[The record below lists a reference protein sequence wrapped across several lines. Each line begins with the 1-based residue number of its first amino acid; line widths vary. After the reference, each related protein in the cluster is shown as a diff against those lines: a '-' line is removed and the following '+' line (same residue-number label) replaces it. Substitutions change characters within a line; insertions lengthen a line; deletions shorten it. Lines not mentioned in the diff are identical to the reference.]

1 MGLTYHYSFAA
12 PKSATI
18 RQLADFLRRVEKD
31 AQALGYGPTVVMS
44 AAFDSPERLEFAR
57 RITTGKPFEASF
69 LEGRSHKDIEG
80 VWHTDPC
87 GSCRV
92 APEHGVFLVVT
103 DKRGTEIVL
112 GFFRYPQ
119 HIRDVAGQKIGPTN
133 LTADW
138 VFTDHVKSADP
149 RLRKLVARFRD
160 AGYLASELDEFESA
174 KKANDYLSG

>member
-12 PKSATI
+12 PKSATT
-18 RQLADFLRRVEKD
+18 RQLTDFLRRVEKD
-31 AQALGYGPTVVMS
+31 AQMLGYGPTVVMS

-57 RITTGKPFEASF
+57 RITTGKALDASF
-69 LEGRSHKDIEG
+69 LEGRSHKDLEG
-80 VWHTDPC
+80 VWHVDPR

-103 DKRGTEIVL
+103 DERGTEVVL

-119 HIRDVAGQKIGPTN
+119 HISDVDGRKIGPTN

-138 VFTDHVKSADP
+138 AFADHAKSADP
-149 RLRKLVARFRD
+149 RLRKIVAHFRE
-160 AGYLASELDEFESA
+160 AGFLASELDEFESA
-174 KKANDYLSG
+174 KKANA